1 MQELKFHLAN
11 IAGSPTTTVS
21 GSTTALNS
29 LTNKDE
35 TLKVYGYVGDST
47 ISYAT
52 GATSKDIAEA
62 ITAQSSTTGVT
73 AYAETN
79 VRLTVTPNSNTS
91 SSTIISFKLTGMN
104 TTAKVVS
111 STVNF
116 GTIDGKT
123 MADLSD
129 LRDKINGF
137 TGDTG
142 IQAKLSADKQT
153 LDLRSPDGYD
163 ILSMISICQW

>member
-1 MQELKFHLAN
+1 M
-11 IAGSPTTTVS
+11 
-21 GSTTALNS
+21 
-29 LTNKDE
+29 
-35 TLKVYGYVGDST
+35 
-47 ISYAT
+47 
-52 GATSKDIAEA
+52 
-62 ITAQSSTTGVT
+62 
-73 AYAETN
+73 
-79 VRLTVTPNSNTS
+79 RLTVTPDDNEN
-91 SSTIISFKLTGMN
+91 STIINFNLTGMN
-104 TTAKVVS
+104 SSAKVIS

-129 LRDKINGF
+129 FRDKINGF

-163 ILSMISICQW
+163 IFIDNFDMPMVSSTANPPLTTKTATAANAGDVLTFANAHGLNAGEAIRVF

>member
-1 MQELKFHLAN
+1 M
-11 IAGSPTTTVS
+11 
-21 GSTTALNS
+21 
-29 LTNKDE
+29 
-35 TLKVYGYVGDST
+35 
-47 ISYAT
+47 
-52 GATSKDIAEA
+52 
-62 ITAQSSTTGVT
+62 
-73 AYAETN
+73 
-79 VRLTVTPNSNTS
+79 NTS
-91 SSTIISFKLTGMN
+91 
-104 TTAKVVS
+104 AKVIS

-163 ILSMISICQW
+163 ILIDDFDMPMETATSIPPKAVGNATATAEADDEKVTFASDHGLSNGDAIRVIQSTDVMQLGGGAAAAELQIF

>member
-1 MQELKFHLAN
+1 M
-11 IAGSPTTTVS
+11 
-21 GSTTALNS
+21 
-29 LTNKDE
+29 
-35 TLKVYGYVGDST
+35 
-47 ISYAT
+47 
-52 GATSKDIAEA
+52 
-62 ITAQSSTTGVT
+62 ITHQ
-73 AYAETN
+73 
-79 VRLTVTPNSNTS
+79 
-91 SSTIISFKLTGMN
+91 STIISFKLTGMN
-104 TTAKVVS
+104 TSAKVIS

-163 ILSMISICQW
+163 ILIDDFDMPMETATSIPPKAEDNPQQLQRQTMVKLHLHQLTDYQMGDAIRV

>member
-1 MQELKFHLAN
+1 M
-11 IAGSPTTTVS
+11 
-21 GSTTALNS
+21 NS
-29 LTNKDE
+29 
-35 TLKVYGYVGDST
+35 S
-47 ISYAT
+47 
-52 GATSKDIAEA
+52 
-62 ITAQSSTTGVT
+62 
-73 AYAETN
+73 
-79 VRLTVTPNSNTS
+79 
-91 SSTIISFKLTGMN
+91 
-104 TTAKVVS
+104 AKVIS

-163 ILSMISICQW
+163 IFIDNFDMPMVSSTAVPGANYKNSNCSKLVMF

>member
-1 MQELKFHLAN
+1 M
-11 IAGSPTTTVS
+11 
-21 GSTTALNS
+21 NS
-29 LTNKDE
+29 
-35 TLKVYGYVGDST
+35 
-47 ISYAT
+47 
-52 GATSKDIAEA
+52 
-62 ITAQSSTTGVT
+62 
-73 AYAETN
+73 
-79 VRLTVTPNSNTS
+79 
-91 SSTIISFKLTGMN
+91 
-104 TTAKVVS
+104 TAKVIS

-163 ILSMISICQW
+163 ILSMILICLWHHLQPLYLVLLIILISIGAATNGNFYGSLSTWISCWRCHKMY